1 MQDLPKIVQERLMTP
16 PAEEHPDANLLAAFS
31 ENSLVRRERAAIL
44 QHLAVCASCR
54 EIASLA
60 LPEEELAVAAMA
72 AAASRSAPVPLSSR
86 GGFDFRRGA
95 LAACVVI
102 VAGAIWTAYRPGKR
116 SPTALPAG
124 EIASSNSPNQEV
136 AKLDEPSLALKD
148 EVKQNTQIG
157 RRNAAPGDRKPST
170 RSRGELA
177 LSPPSKEVGLP
188 HVVAGNGPE
197 APPPPAEKA
206 GARNEPEISGNLTIF
221 AAPGADTEINPVAA
235 AAPAPALAKQ
245 KRQKPQGPADEK
257 DKRKDKRMV
266 AGGAASGFAV
276 GQTTLALALQN
287 SFVRWTLSD
296 GHLRRSSDA
305 GKSWEEI
312 PVGQNATF
320 RALSV
325 MGEQLWVGGKEGTLY
340 HSSDNGARWVRVL
353 PSAGDESLTEDIV
366 RVEFADADHGKVI
379 TPHSEWRTD
388 NCGAT
393 WQRK

>member
-1 MQDLPKIVQERLMTP
+1 MEDLPKIVQERLMTP
-16 PAEEHPDANLLAAFS
+16 PAKEHPDANLLAGLS
-31 ENSLVRRERAAIL
+31 ENSLVPRERAAIL

-72 AAASRSAPVPLSSR
+72 AAAGRSAPVPLSAR
-86 GGFDFRRGA
+86 RGFDFRRGA
-95 LAACVVI
+95 LAACAVI
-102 VAGAIWTAYRPGKR
+102 VAGAIWTAYRPGKQA
-116 SPTALPAG
+116 PTALPAG
-124 EIASSNSPNQEV
+124 EVASSKSPNQEV
-136 AKLDEPSLALKD
+136 AKLSEPSSALKKD
-148 EVKQNTQIG
+148 EAKQNTQIK
-157 RRNAAPGDRKPST
+157 RRTAAPADRKPST

-177 LSPPSKEVGLP
+177 PSPPSKEVGLADIA
-188 HVVAGNGPE
+188 AGNGPA

-206 GARNEPEISGNLTIF
+206 RARNEPEISGNLTIS
-221 AAPGADTEINPVAA
+221 APTADTKSNPVAA
-235 AAPAPALAKQ
+235 AASAPALAKQ
-245 KRQKPQGPADEK
+245 KREEPADEK
-257 DKRKDKRMV
+257 DKKMV

-276 GQTTLALALQN
+276 GQTTLASALQN

-296 GHLRRSSDA
+296 GQLRRSSDA

-340 HSSDNGARWVRVL
+340 HSPDNGAHWVRVL

-366 RVEFADADHGKVI
+366 RLEFADADHGKVI
-379 TPHSEWRTD
+379 TPHSEWRTN

-393 WQRK
+393 WQRKQKR